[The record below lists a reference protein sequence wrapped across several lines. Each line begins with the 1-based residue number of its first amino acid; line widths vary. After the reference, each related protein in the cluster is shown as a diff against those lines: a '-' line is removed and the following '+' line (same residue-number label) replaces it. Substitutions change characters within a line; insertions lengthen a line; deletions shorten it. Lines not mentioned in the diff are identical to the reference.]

1 LPIQSFVSYFFFDKN
16 ILFLALRL
24 IASLFLILQF
34 IKRCNDAGIKPFK
47 STIPFYMLFLVFY
60 KGETEIRQESLS
72 ENEAD
77 EKIRESRKKIESIE
91 EKVKKN
97 LVYVGI
103 FSVIMLFAGFTSA
116 YIVSMGDSFWLKY
129 PLPTYFW
136 ISTLLIILSSLFL
149 EIAIRKGKS
158 KNKSALRIF
167 ISATLIAG
175 LAFVYFQFKGY
186 GALTDNG
193 IHAANNHIM
202 VVDGRYG
209 DYYQVKFKGEI
220 VEVDGNNYLY
230 KGKVMNEQDYQLM
243 SGFMKQFIGVT
254 PAKLIQAKS
263 NPLFDLI
270 YIDKPISILNNKLVF
285 PDSTQLKFVDQLRLS
300 QLAQNIID
308 KRVDF
313 FVRGKYGKDF
323 QLLYKGKELEYKN
336 RNMYFEGKKLS
347 KYLQIKALETADAAS
362 SYLFILTF
370 IHLLHIIVTL
380 IYMIK
385 VTINS
390 YSGKYDNGEV
400 LSLRLGA
407 IFWHFL
413 AILWGYLL
421 LFLLFIH

>member
-1 LPIQSFVSYFFFDKN
+1 
-16 ILFLALRL
+16 
-24 IASLFLILQF
+24 
-34 IKRCNDAGIKPFK
+34 
-47 STIPFYMLFLVFY
+47 M
-60 KGETEIRQESLS
+60 
-72 ENEAD
+72 
-77 EKIRESRKKIESIE
+77 
-91 EKVKKN
+91 
-97 LVYVGI
+97 
-103 FSVIMLFAGFTSA
+103 
-116 YIVSMGDSFWLKY
+116 
-129 PLPTYFW
+129 
-136 ISTLLIILSSLFL
+136 SSLFL

-167 ISATLIAG
+167 ISATLLAG

-209 DYYQVKFKGEI
+209 DYYQIKFKGEI

-243 SGFMKQFIGVT
+243 SGFMKQFMGVT
-254 PAKLIQAKS
+254 PTKLIQAKPNTS
-263 NPLFDLI
+263 FDLI
-270 YIDKPISILNNKLVF
+270 YNEKPISILNNKLVF
-285 PDSTQLKFVDQLRLS
+285 PDSTQLKYVDQLRLS

-313 FVRGKYGKDF
+313 FVRGKYGEDF

-385 VTINS
+385 ITINS
-390 YSGKYDNGEV
+390 YSGKYDNGDV

>member
-1 LPIQSFVSYFFFDKN
+1 MRPDYSKDLDPEVRVK
-16 ILFLALRL
+16 
-24 IASLFLILQF
+24 
-34 IKRCNDAGIKPFK
+34 
-47 STIPFYMLFLVFY
+47 M
-60 KGETEIRQESLS
+60 
-72 ENEAD
+72 
-77 EKIRESRKKIESIE
+77 
-91 EKVKKN
+91 KKN

-167 ISATLIAG
+167 ISATLLAG

-209 DYYQVKFKGEI
+209 DYYQIKFKGEI

-254 PAKLIQAKS
+254 PTKLIQAKPNTS
-263 NPLFDLI
+263 FDLI
-270 YIDKPISILNNKLVF
+270 YNDKPISILNNKLVF
-285 PDSTQLKFVDQLRLS
+285 PDSTQLKYVDQLRLS

-313 FVRGKYGKDF
+313 FVRGKYGEDF

-385 VTINS
+385 ITINS
-390 YSGKYDNGEV
+390 YSGKYDNGDV

>member
-1 LPIQSFVSYFFFDKN
+1 MRPDYSKDLDPEVRVK
-16 ILFLALRL
+16 
-24 IASLFLILQF
+24 
-34 IKRCNDAGIKPFK
+34 
-47 STIPFYMLFLVFY
+47 M
-60 KGETEIRQESLS
+60 
-72 ENEAD
+72 
-77 EKIRESRKKIESIE
+77 
-91 EKVKKN
+91 KKN
-97 LVYVGI
+97 LVYVAI

-167 ISATLIAG
+167 ISATLLAG

-209 DYYQVKFKGEI
+209 DYYQIKFKGEI

-254 PAKLIQAKS
+254 PTKLIQAKPNTS
-263 NPLFDLI
+263 FDLI
-270 YIDKPISILNNKLVF
+270 YNEKPISILNNKLVF
-285 PDSTQLKFVDQLRLS
+285 PDSTQLKYVDQLRLS

-313 FVRGKYGKDF
+313 FVRGKYGEDF

-385 VTINS
+385 ITINS
-390 YSGKYDNGEV
+390 YSGKYDNGDV

>member
-1 LPIQSFVSYFFFDKN
+1 MRPDYSKDLDPEVRVK
-16 ILFLALRL
+16 
-24 IASLFLILQF
+24 
-34 IKRCNDAGIKPFK
+34 
-47 STIPFYMLFLVFY
+47 M
-60 KGETEIRQESLS
+60 
-72 ENEAD
+72 
-77 EKIRESRKKIESIE
+77 
-91 EKVKKN
+91 KKN
-97 LVYVGI
+97 LVYVAI

-167 ISATLIAG
+167 ISATLLAG

-254 PAKLIQAKS
+254 PTKLIQAKPNTS
-263 NPLFDLI
+263 FDLI
-270 YIDKPISILNNKLVF
+270 YNEKPISILNNKLVF
-285 PDSTQLKFVDQLRLS
+285 PDSTQLKYVDQLRLS

-313 FVRGKYGKDF
+313 FVRGKYGEDF

-385 VTINS
+385 ITINS
-390 YSGKYDNGEV
+390 YSGKYDNGDV

>member
-1 LPIQSFVSYFFFDKN
+1 
-16 ILFLALRL
+16 
-24 IASLFLILQF
+24 
-34 IKRCNDAGIKPFK
+34 
-47 STIPFYMLFLVFY
+47 
-60 KGETEIRQESLS
+60 
-72 ENEAD
+72 
-77 EKIRESRKKIESIE
+77 
-91 EKVKKN
+91 
-97 LVYVGI
+97 
-103 FSVIMLFAGFTSA
+103 MLFAGFTSA

-390 YSGKYDNGEV
+390 YSGKYDNGDV

>member
-1 LPIQSFVSYFFFDKN
+1 MRPDYSKDLDPEVRVK
-16 ILFLALRL
+16 
-24 IASLFLILQF
+24 
-34 IKRCNDAGIKPFK
+34 
-47 STIPFYMLFLVFY
+47 M
-60 KGETEIRQESLS
+60 
-72 ENEAD
+72 
-77 EKIRESRKKIESIE
+77 
-91 EKVKKN
+91 KKN
-97 LVYVGI
+97 LVYVAI

-167 ISATLIAG
+167 ISATLLAG

-209 DYYQVKFKGEI
+209 DYYQIKFKGEI

-254 PAKLIQAKS
+254 PTKLIQAKPNNS
-263 NPLFDLI
+263 FDLI
-270 YIDKPISILNNKLVF
+270 YNEKPISILNNKLVF
-285 PDSTQLKFVDQLRLS
+285 PDSTQLKYVDQLRLS

-313 FVRGKYGKDF
+313 FVRGKYGEDF

-385 VTINS
+385 ITINS
-390 YSGKYDNGEV
+390 YSGKYDNGDV

>member
-1 LPIQSFVSYFFFDKN
+1 MRPDYSKDLDPEVRVK
-16 ILFLALRL
+16 
-24 IASLFLILQF
+24 
-34 IKRCNDAGIKPFK
+34 
-47 STIPFYMLFLVFY
+47 M
-60 KGETEIRQESLS
+60 
-72 ENEAD
+72 
-77 EKIRESRKKIESIE
+77 
-91 EKVKKN
+91 KKN

-136 ISTLLIILSSLFL
+136 ISTLLIVLSSLFL

-167 ISATLIAG
+167 ISATLLAG

-209 DYYQVKFKGEI
+209 DYYQIKFKGEI

-243 SGFMKQFIGVT
+243 SGFMKQFIGVAPT
-254 PAKLIQAKS
+254 KLIQAKPNTS
-263 NPLFDLI
+263 FDLI
-270 YIDKPISILNNKLVF
+270 YNDKPISILNNKLVF
-285 PDSTQLKFVDQLRLS
+285 PDSTQLKYVDQLRLS

-313 FVRGKYGKDF
+313 FVRGKYGEDF

-385 VTINS
+385 ITINS
-390 YSGKYDNGEV
+390 YSGKYDNGDV

>member
-1 LPIQSFVSYFFFDKN
+1 MRPDYSKDLDPEVRVK
-16 ILFLALRL
+16 
-24 IASLFLILQF
+24 
-34 IKRCNDAGIKPFK
+34 
-47 STIPFYMLFLVFY
+47 M
-60 KGETEIRQESLS
+60 
-72 ENEAD
+72 
-77 EKIRESRKKIESIE
+77 
-91 EKVKKN
+91 KKN

-167 ISATLIAG
+167 ISATLLAG

-209 DYYQVKFKGEI
+209 DYYQIKFKGEI

-230 KGKVMNEQDYQLM
+230 KGKVMNEQDYELM

-254 PAKLIQAKS
+254 PTKLIQAKPNTS
-263 NPLFDLI
+263 FDLI
-270 YIDKPISILNNKLVF
+270 YNEKPISILNNKLVF
-285 PDSTQLKFVDQLRLS
+285 SDSTQLKYVDQLRLS

-313 FVRGKYGKDF
+313 FVRGKYGEDF

-362 SYLFILTF
+362 SYLYILTF
-370 IHLLHIIVTL
+370 IHLLHILVTL

-385 VTINS
+385 ITINS
-390 YSGKYDNGEV
+390 YSGKYDNGDV